1 MPHFSF
7 CTHILHRTA
16 FSLASHCL
24 QCLWDKAGERPLCWA
39 AARTA
44 SMGSPTPE
52 RISATAW
59 FFSFSSL
66 MVPLSM
72 NTLYFF
78 SPPPPP
84 HPDEYLLFWYVEA
97 HMCLWL
103 HQYIYSRVPENVPK
117 HWDTVI
123 CPVNKLLGSSLACTQ
138 PVRDCQLEISQRT
151 RRHGWGIRNF
161 QRHTL
166 FHRIPF
172 ACSCPFLK
180 VYRHY

>member
-1 MPHFSF
+1 
-7 CTHILHRTA
+7 
-16 FSLASHCL
+16 
-24 QCLWDKAGERPLCWA
+24 
-39 AARTA
+39 
-44 SMGSPTPE
+44 
-52 RISATAW
+52 
-59 FFSFSSL
+59 
-66 MVPLSM
+66 
-72 NTLYFF
+72 
-78 SPPPPP
+78 
-84 HPDEYLLFWYVEA
+84 
-97 HMCLWL
+97 MCLWL

-180 VYRHY
+180 VYRHYQYRLHTVCQVPSMARNISEHSQFASLDLHENLGELRSVCPTSYMLCKTWFQEEEGIKPLKKISPFPTQISKFVQTTVTSAQASTCPTPENLGKLV